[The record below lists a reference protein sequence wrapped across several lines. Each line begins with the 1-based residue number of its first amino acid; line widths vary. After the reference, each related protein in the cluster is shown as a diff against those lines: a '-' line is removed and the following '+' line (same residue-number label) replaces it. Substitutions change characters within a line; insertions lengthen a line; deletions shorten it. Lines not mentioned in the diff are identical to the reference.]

1 MIKKDFTFIIPAA
14 GRSRRFYNKKS
25 KIFYRY
31 KKKILLEHVIDK
43 CKKITKKIIIISNK
57 KNLNDLKIFLKD
69 KQITNIKIVIQK
81 RPIGMGH
88 AVNLALKKVRTKFS
102 AVIWADQIYLKNE
115 TILNTIR
122 LFLKKKSL
130 ITFPVFNKKNPYVL
144 ISRDKNNNFLDIIQ
158 SREVNKK
165 LKYGESDCGF
175 FVFKTIIVK
184 KKLNDLIKKKMII
197 TKKTKEIDFITS
209 FKYLKKYGSINILKA
224 KSIKETIGI
233 NSKKNLL

>member
-1 MIKKDFTFIIPAA
+1 MIGKDFTFIIPAA
-14 GRSRRFYNKKS
+14 GRSRRFCNKKS
-25 KIFYRY
+25 KIFYSY
-31 KKKILLEHVIDK
+31 KKKILLEHVINK
-43 CKKITKKIIIISNK
+43 FKKITKKIIIISNK
-57 KNLNDLKIFLKD
+57 KNLKDLKIFLKD
-69 KQITNIKIVIQK
+69 KKIEYIKIIIQK
-81 RPIGMGH
+81 KPTGMGH

-130 ITFPVFNKKNPYVL
+130 ITFPVFNKKNPYAL
-144 ISRDKNNNFLDIIQ
+144 ILRDKNNKFSDIIQ

-165 LKYGESDCGF
+165 FRYGESDCGF

-184 KKLNDLIKKKMII
+184 KKLNDLIKKKMIV
-197 TKKTKEIDFITS
+197 TKKTKEIDFISS
-209 FKYLKKYGSINILKA
+209 FKYLKKYGDVNIIKA
-224 KSIKETIGI
+224 KNVKETVGI